1 MHEINLK
8 GETEQSLVAA
18 MQQGRQEVL
27 GLLYDAYAPVMMG
40 VISRIV
46 PDPEKAEQ
54 VLQETFVAIWSRIEV
69 YDASRNRFLVWG
81 LAIAR
86 GIALEA
92 AKNDRYAAVAQQQKS
107 RNFAGAENKENEV
120 GQKGKQE
127 KEPLCHLE
135 PQEKEILELVYLKGL
150 SCTEAAAELGIT
162 EEKMRTV
169 IKRAF
174 VHLKAGKSA

>member
-1 MHEINLK
+1 MSGINLQ

-18 MQQGRQEVL
+18 LQQGRQEVL

-46 PDPEKAEQ
+46 PDQEMAEQ
-54 VLQETFVAIWSRIEV
+54 VLQETFIAIWSRIEV
-69 YDASRNRFLVWG
+69 YDPSRNRLLIWG

-92 AKNDRYAAVAQQQKS
+92 VKNDRYSAVARQQRS
-107 RNFAGAENKENEV
+107 INFAGAENKDKVDSQKRKQENE
-120 GQKGKQE
+120 Q
-127 KEPLCHLE
+127 LCHLE
-135 PQEKEILELVYLKGL
+135 PQEKEILELVYLKGR

-162 EEKMRTV
+162 EEKMRAV
-169 IKRAF
+169 IKKAF
-174 VHLKAGKSA
+174 VHLKAGKPA

>member
-1 MHEINLK
+1 MYEINLK
-8 GETEQSLVAA
+8 GETEQSLVTA
-18 MQQGRQEVL
+18 MKQGRQEVL

-46 PDPEKAEQ
+46 PDQEVAEQ

-69 YDASRNRFLVWG
+69 YDASRNRLLVWG

-107 RNFAGAENKENEV
+107 RNFVGAENKENEV
-120 GQKGKQE
+120 RQQRKQE
-127 KEPLCHLE
+127 NEPLCYLE
-135 PQEKEILELVYLKGL
+135 PQEKEILELVYLKGR

-162 EEKMRTV
+162 EEKMIIV
-169 IKRAF
+169 IKKAF